1 MTIRRYSR
9 RLWRL
14 IVKYWFYPITPKAYA
29 KMADVVNKVY
39 FIFLAATASITGS
52 TGWLTLILPDLIGLL
67 NSLDNQES
75 ISRIYIIMM
84 AHTQTLVDSWGPQLT
99 GQIQSEP
106 IKKLR

>member
-1 MTIRRYSR
+1 M
-9 RLWRL
+9 
-14 IVKYWFYPITPKAYA
+14 
-29 KMADVVNKVY
+29 VNLD
-39 FIFLAATASITGS
+39 F
-52 TGWLTLILPDLIGLL
+52 PDLIGLV

-75 ISRIYIIMM
+75 VSRIYIIMM